1 MPNEFEDVDE
11 IPETR
16 GRKPKKTVPILDDF
30 LMSGEK
36 ERTLQVQ
43 DVYGTYYSLYMFLR
57 LHPQVPV
64 RVKLRK
70 KQVVLIRV

>member
-1 MPNEFEDVDE
+1 MPDEFESVEE

-16 GRKPKKTVPILDDF
+16 GRKPKKTVRILDDF

-36 ERTLQVQ
+36 ERVLDVK

-57 LHPQVPV
+57 LHPQIPV
-64 RVKLRK
+64 RIKLRNK
-70 KQVVLIRV
+70 KVVLIRV